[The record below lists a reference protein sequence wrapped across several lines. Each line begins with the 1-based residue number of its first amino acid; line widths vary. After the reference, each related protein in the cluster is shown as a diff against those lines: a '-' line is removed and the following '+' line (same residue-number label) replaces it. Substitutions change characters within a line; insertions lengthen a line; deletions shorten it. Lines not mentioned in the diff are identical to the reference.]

1 MTLRDLPMGLM
12 RRLKG
17 PILGVAGFLVPLFTF
32 VPNTWMWWGLMSMPL
47 IAYFSS
53 TAYIPHLWDE
63 IAHVLFDFSF
73 LSGWHGM
80 GELLGA
86 LLIGGIVLLARAMIV
101 GGFALLVYS
110 LLHLLLNGNG
120 LVTDGPYGRVRHP
133 QYLGIILM
141 TAGITFFVLPSNP
154 VWVWGEKAVSL
165 PKVAVLCVWLLQVTA
180 YVLLARIEERH
191 LTNGFGER
199 YRAYARSVPFMVPH
213 HLLKR

>member
-1 MTLRDLPMGLM
+1 MPLDLI
-12 RRLKG
+12 RRLKAT
-17 PILGVAGFLVPLFTF
+17 ILGVAGFLVPLFTF
-32 VPNTWMWWGLMSMPL
+32 VPNTWMWWGIMSMPL

-63 IAHVLFDFSF
+63 IARMLFDFGF

-110 LLHLLLNGNG
+110 LLHLLLKRNG

-154 VWVWGEKAVSL
+154 VWVWEEKAVSL
-165 PKVAVLCVWLLQVTA
+165 PKVAVMFVWFLQVTA

-199 YRAYARSVPFMVPH
+199 YQAYARSVPFIVPH

>member
-1 MTLRDLPMGLM
+1 M
-12 RRLKG
+12 RRLKKTV
-17 PILGVAGFLVPLFTF
+17 LDVAGFVVPLFTF
-32 VPNTWMWWGLMSMPL
+32 VPNTWMWWGTMSMPL

-53 TAYIPHLWDE
+53 TAYVPRLWGE
-63 IAHVLFDFSF
+63 IARMLFDFGF

-80 GELLGA
+80 GEFLGA
-86 LLIGGIVLLARAMIV
+86 LLIGAIVLLARAMIV

-110 LLHLLLNGNG
+110 LFHLLLNRNG

-165 PKVAVLCVWLLQVTA
+165 PKVAVLCVWFLQVTA

-199 YRAYARSVPFMVPH
+199 YRAYARSVPFMMPH
-213 HLLKR
+213 HPLKG